1 MMATRMEDIQRVV
14 EGRPTVQ
21 ESPSSQGQADHQ
33 HHEEERGHL
42 DISLPDFLKL
52 KPPTFSGSDASEK
65 PQVFLD
71 KMEKI
76 CKALGCSSVR
86 SVELAA
92 FQLEDVAQEWY
103 SSLCRGRPTNAT
115 PLAWSEFSVAF
126 LDRFLPLSVRN
137 ARAREFETLVQTSS
151 MTVSEYDIKF
161 TQLARYAPY
170 LVSTEEMKIQRFV
183 DGLVEPLFRAVA
195 SRDFTTYSTA
205 VDRAQRIE
213 MRTSE
218 SRAAR
223 DRAKRC
229 KTEGYQGR
237 RDFSGGGWDR
247 EPSVLGGSKILD
259 RVVKSFALV
268 ILVGD
273 DIVDGASLLQKLV
286 TGAVNLGILGGIV
299 RWHINHQILLVVPPS
314 QLHLLRQ
321 LLSHLA
327 GRGQARVFALTQQEA
342 QTSNAVVSGILSVC
356 NMNARVLFD
365 PGATHSF
372 ISTCFASRL
381 GRGRVRREEQ
391 LVVSTPLKEIFVAEW
406 EYESCVVRVKDK
418 DTSVNLVVLDTLDFD
433 VILGM
438 NWLSPCHASVDCYHK
453 LVRFD
458 FPGEPSFSIQG
469 DRSNAPT
476 NLISVI
482 SARRLL
488 RQGCIGYLAVVKDS
502 QAKIGDVTQVSVV
515 KEFVDVFPE
524 ELPSL
529 PPEREVEFCI
539 DLIPDTRPISIPP
552 YRMAPAELKELKDQ
566 LEDLLDKG
574 FIRPSVSPWGAPVL
588 FVKKKDGSLRLCID
602 YRQLNKVTVKNK
614 YPLPR
619 IDDLFDQLQGAQCF
633 SKIDLR
639 SGYHQLRI
647 RNEDIPKTA
656 FRTRYGHYE
665 FLVMS
670 FGLTN
675 APAAFMDLMNRVFK
689 PYLDKFVV
697 VFIDDIL
704 IYSKSRE
711 EHEQHLKI
719 VLQILR
725 EHRLYAKFSKCEFWL
740 ESVAFLGHVVSK
752 EGIRVDTKKI
762 EAVEKWPRPTSVSE
776 IRSFVGLAGY
786 YRRFVKDFSKIV
798 APLTKLTRKDTKFEW
813 SDACENSFEKLK
825 ACLTTAPVLSLPQGT
840 GGYTMFCDASGV
852 GLGCVLMQHGKV
864 IAYASRQLKRHE
876 QNYPIHDLE
885 MAAIVFALKI
895 WRHYLYGETCEI
907 YTDHKSLK
915 YIFQQRDLNLR
926 QCRWMELLK
935 DYDCTILYHPGKANV
950 VADALSRKSMGS
962 LAHISIVRPILMDKI
977 KEAQSKDEFVI
988 KALEDPQGRKGKM
1001 FTKGTDGVLR
1011 YGTRLY
1017 VPDGDGLRREIL
1029 EEAHMAAYVVHP
1041 GATKMYQDLKEVY
1054 WWEGLKRDVAEF
1066 VSKCL
1071 VCQQVK
1077 AEHQKPAGLLQP
1089 LPVPEWKWEHIAMD
1103 FVTGLPRTSGGY
1115 DSIWIVVDRLTKS
1128 AHFLPVKTTYGAAQ
1142 YARVYVDEIVRLHG
1156 IPISIVSDRGAQ
1168 FTSRFWGKLQEALG
1182 TKLDFSTAFHPQTD
1196 GQSERTIQTLE
1207 AMLRACVIDLGVR
1220 WEQYLPLVEFAY
1232 NNSFQTSIQMA
1243 PFEALYGRRCRS
1255 PIGWLEVGER
1265 KLLGP
1270 ELVQDATEK
1279 IHMIRQRMLTA
1290 QSRQKSYADNRRR
1303 DLEFQVGD
1311 HVFLKVSPTKGVMRF
1326 GKKGKLSPRYIGPFE
1341 ILEKVGAVAYRL
1353 ALPPDLSNIHPVFHV
1368 SMLRKYNP
1376 DPSHVIRYETIQ
1388 LQDDLTY
1395 EEQPVAI
1402 LDRQVKKLRSKD
1414 VASVKVLWRNHT
1426 SEEVTWEA
1434 EDEMRT
1440 KHPHLFD
1447 M

>member
-1 MMATRMEDIQRVV
+1 MSW
-14 EGRPTVQ
+14 P
-21 ESPSSQGQADHQ
+21 
-33 HHEEERGHL
+33 
-42 DISLPDFLKL
+42 
-52 KPPTFSGSDASEK
+52 
-65 PQVFLD
+65 
-71 KMEKI
+71 
-76 CKALGCSSVR
+76 
-86 SVELAA
+86 
-92 FQLEDVAQEWY
+92 
-103 SSLCRGRPTNAT
+103 
-115 PLAWSEFSVAF
+115 
-126 LDRFLPLSVRN
+126 
-137 ARAREFETLVQTSS
+137 
-151 MTVSEYDIKF
+151 
-161 TQLARYAPY
+161 
-170 LVSTEEMKIQRFV
+170 
-183 DGLVEPLFRAVA
+183 RAVA
-195 SRDFTTYSTA
+195 SRDFTTYSAA
-205 VDRAQRIE
+205 VDHAQCIE

-223 DRAKRC
+223 DRAKRG
-229 KTEGYQGR
+229 KTEGSDAPGANIRVGQRTFSSKRQQDSRQSSKVTRSCDTCGR
-237 RDFSGGGWDR
+237 RHSGWCFLTTRTCYGCGQLGHIRRDCLMAHQSPDSACGSTQPASST
-247 EPSVLGGSKILD
+247 PSVAVSSGREVSGSRGRGAGTSSQD
-259 RVVKSFALV
+259 RPSR
-268 ILVGD
+268 
-273 DIVDGASLLQKLV
+273 S
-286 TGAVNLGILGGIV
+286 
-299 RWHINHQILLVVPPS
+299 RHQSSV
-314 QLHLLRQ
+314 
-321 LLSHLA
+321 
-327 GRGQARVFALTQQEA
+327 GRGQVRVFTLTQQEA

-372 ISTCFASRL
+372 ISPCFASRL
-381 GRGRVRREEQ
+381 GRDRVRKEEQ
-391 LVVSTPLKEIFVAEW
+391 LVVSTPLKEIFVVEW

-438 NWLSPCHASVDCYHK
+438 DWLSPCHASVDCYHK

-488 RQGCIGYLAVVKDS
+488 RQDCVGYLAVVKDT

-524 ELPSL
+524 ELP
-529 PPEREVEFCI
+529 
-539 DLIPDTRPISIPP
+539 
-552 YRMAPAELKELKDQ
+552 ELKELKDQ

-619 IDDLFDQLQGAQCF
+619 IDDLFDQLQRAQCF

-689 PYLDKFVV
+689 PYLDKFMV

-704 IYSKSRE
+704 IYSKSRK

-719 VLQILR
+719 VLQILK
-725 EHRLYAKFSKCEFWL
+725 EHQLYAKFSKCEFWL

-752 EGIRVDTKKI
+752 DGIQVDSKKI
-762 EAVEKWPRPTSVSE
+762 EAVEKWPRPTSVTE

-798 APLTKLTRKDTKFEW
+798 APLTKLTCKDAKFEW
-813 SDACENSFEKLK
+813 SDAYENSFEKLK
-825 ACLTTAPVLSLPQGT
+825 ACLTIAPVLSLPQGT
-840 GGYTMFCDASGV
+840 RGYMVFCDASRV

-864 IAYASRQLKRHE
+864 IAYASSQLKRHE
-876 QNYPIHDLE
+876 QNYPIHNLE
-885 MAAIVFALKI
+885 IAAIVFALKI

-926 QCRWMELLK
+926 QRRWMELLK

-950 VADALSRKSMGS
+950 VADAFSRKSMGS
-962 LAHISIVRPILMDKI
+962 LAHISTGRRSLVKEIHSLGDIGVHLEVAETNALLAHFRVRPILMDKI
-977 KEAQSKDEFVI
+977 KEAQSKDEFVT
-988 KALEDPQGRKGKM
+988 KAIEDPQGRKGKM

-1077 AEHQKPAGLLQP
+1077 AEHQKLTRLLQP
-1089 LPVPEWKWEHIAMD
+1089 LPVPKWKWEHIAMD
-1103 FVTGLPRTSGGY
+1103 FVTGLPRTNGGY

-1128 AHFLPVKTTYGAAQ
+1128 AHFLPVKITYGAAQ
-1142 YARVYVDEIVRLHG
+1142 YARVYVDEI
-1156 IPISIVSDRGAQ
+1156 
-1168 FTSRFWGKLQEALG
+1168 LQEPLG
-1182 TKLDFSTAFHPQTD
+1182 TKLDFSTTFHPQTD
-1196 GQSERTIQTLE
+1196 GQSEQTIQTLE
-1207 AMLRACVIDLGVR
+1207 DMLRACVIDLGVR

-1270 ELVQDATEK
+1270 KLVQDATEK

-1290 QSRQKSYADNRRR
+1290 QSRQKSYVDNRRR

-1341 ILEKVGAVAYRL
+1341 ILERVGEVAYRL
-1353 ALPPDLSNIHPVFHV
+1353 ALPPDLSNIHPVFQV

-1376 DPSHVIRYETIQ
+1376 DPSHVIWYETIQ

-1440 KHPHLFD
+1440 KHPHQFN

>member
-1 MMATRMEDIQRVV
+1 
-14 EGRPTVQ
+14 
-21 ESPSSQGQADHQ
+21 
-33 HHEEERGHL
+33 
-42 DISLPDFLKL
+42 
-52 KPPTFSGSDASEK
+52 
-65 PQVFLD
+65 
-71 KMEKI
+71 
-76 CKALGCSSVR
+76 
-86 SVELAA
+86 
-92 FQLEDVAQEWY
+92 
-103 SSLCRGRPTNAT
+103 
-115 PLAWSEFSVAF
+115 
-126 LDRFLPLSVRN
+126 
-137 ARAREFETLVQTSS
+137 

-195 SRDFTTYSTA
+195 SRDFTTYSAA

-223 DRAKRC
+223 DREKRG

-237 RDFSGGGWDR
+237 RDFSSGGSSSSRQGPQRDSR
-247 EPSVLGGSKILD
+247 FPQQGSDAPGANIRVGQRTFSSRRQQDSRQSSQVIRSCDTCGRRHSGRCFLTTKTCYGCGQPGHIRRDCPMAHQSPDSVRGSTQPASSAPSVAVSSGREVSGS
-259 RVVKSFALV
+259 R
-268 ILVGD
+268 GR
-273 DIVDGASLLQKLV
+273 GADTSSQ
-286 TGAVNLGILGGIV
+286 GRPSGSG
-299 RWHINHQILLVVPPS
+299 HQSSI
-314 QLHLLRQ
+314 
-321 LLSHLA
+321 

-342 QTSNAVVSGILSVC
+342 QTSNAVVS
-356 NMNARVLFD
+356 
-365 PGATHSF
+365 
-372 ISTCFASRL
+372 
-381 GRGRVRREEQ
+381 
-391 LVVSTPLKEIFVAEW
+391 
-406 EYESCVVRVKDK
+406 
-418 DTSVNLVVLDTLDFD
+418 
-433 VILGM
+433 
-438 NWLSPCHASVDCYHK
+438 
-453 LVRFD
+453 
-458 FPGEPSFSIQG
+458 
-469 DRSNAPT
+469 
-476 NLISVI
+476 
-482 SARRLL
+482 
-488 RQGCIGYLAVVKDS
+488 
-502 QAKIGDVTQVSVV
+502 
-515 KEFVDVFPE
+515 
-524 ELPSL
+524 
-529 PPEREVEFCI
+529 
-539 DLIPDTRPISIPP
+539 
-552 YRMAPAELKELKDQ
+552 
-566 LEDLLDKG
+566 
-574 FIRPSVSPWGAPVL
+574 
-588 FVKKKDGSLRLCID
+588 
-602 YRQLNKVTVKNK
+602 
-614 YPLPR
+614 
-619 IDDLFDQLQGAQCF
+619 
-633 SKIDLR
+633 
-639 SGYHQLRI
+639 
-647 RNEDIPKTA
+647 
-656 FRTRYGHYE
+656 
-665 FLVMS
+665 
-670 FGLTN
+670 
-675 APAAFMDLMNRVFK
+675 AFMDLMNRVFK

-725 EHRLYAKFSKCEFWL
+725 EHRF
-740 ESVAFLGHVVSK
+740 
-752 EGIRVDTKKI
+752 
-762 EAVEKWPRPTSVSE
+762 
-776 IRSFVGLAGY
+776 
-786 YRRFVKDFSKIV
+786 
-798 APLTKLTRKDTKFEW
+798 
-813 SDACENSFEKLK
+813 FEKLK

-840 GGYTMFCDASGV
+840 RGYTMLCDASGV
-852 GLGCVLMQHGKV
+852 GLGCVLMQHGK
-864 IAYASRQLKRHE
+864 
-876 QNYPIHDLE
+876 
-885 MAAIVFALKI
+885 
-895 WRHYLYGETCEI
+895 
-907 YTDHKSLK
+907 
-915 YIFQQRDLNLR
+915 QRDLNLR
-926 QCRWMELLK
+926 QRRWMELLK
-935 DYDCTILYHPGKANV
+935 DYDCTILHHPGKANV

-962 LAHISIVRPILMDKI
+962 LAHISIGRRSLVKEIHSLGDIGVRLEVAETNALLAHFRVRPILMDRI

-988 KALEDPQGRKGKM
+988 KALEDPRGKKGKM

-1017 VPDGDGLRREIL
+1017 VPDSDGLRREIL
-1029 EEAHMAAYVVHP
+1029 EEAHMAAYVIHP

-1103 FVTGLPRTSGGY
+1103 FVTGLPRTNGGY

-1196 GQSERTIQTLE
+1196 GQSEWTIQTLE
-1207 AMLRACVIDLGVR
+1207 DMLRACVIDLGVR

-1270 ELVQDATEK
+1270 EFVQDATEK

-1341 ILEKVGAVAYRL
+1341 ILEKVGVVAYRL

-1376 DPSHVIRYETIQ
+1376 DPSHVI
-1388 LQDDLTY
+1388 
-1395 EEQPVAI
+1395 
-1402 LDRQVKKLRSKD
+1402 RQVKKLRSKD

-1447 M
+1447 MSRDNIVNSSTLLFVKVVRHPEKAKELRLRTISQSSPEIRIFDTYQEVADN